1 MLVCTNRLNYS
12 LPLQI
17 FSICSVVCRHMSVGL
32 RCVAYDVCR
41 SADIQTPTTP
51 STTNNSWS
59 AVYSIYYIKKNNSAG
74 FSSRQHSMQ
83 YAPTVLVLG
92 PTFKQSLKHS
102 KKQYSDKVDGIAQLV
117 EISRY
122 WNIGMS
128 SLK

>member
-1 MLVCTNRLNYS
+1 
-12 LPLQI
+12 
-17 FSICSVVCRHMSVGL
+17 
-32 RCVAYDVCR
+32 
-41 SADIQTPTTP
+41 
-51 STTNNSWS
+51 
-59 AVYSIYYIKKNNSAG
+59 
-74 FSSRQHSMQ
+74 MQ

-102 KKQYSDKVDGIAQLV
+102 KKQYNDKVDGIAQLV